1 MTKQEEAIDLINKMC
16 GCFKCVE
23 SECNY
28 DCDVCEYGTGF
39 KETIEALDIS
49 IECIEKQIP
58 KKPKGDFHSV
68 PHHRC
73 PTCNC
78 AIRLY
83 EKDSHDLFCK
93 FCGQAIDW
101 SDNE

>member
-58 KKPKGDFHSV
+58 KKPKKYFDDFTMYKCQCGEEV
-68 PHHRC
+68 FEHHRFC
-73 PTCNC
+73 PRC
-78 AIRLY
+78 
-83 EKDSHDLFCK
+83 S
-93 FCGQAIDW
+93 QAIDW

>member
-1 MTKQEEAIDLINKMC
+1 MTKQEVIPTVNANKEDTLNYFRNHCMVC
-16 GCFKCVE
+16 KSSNNC
-23 SECNY
+23 CN
-28 DCDVCEYGTGF
+28 CEIG
-39 KETIEALDIS
+39 IA

-83 EKDSHDLFCK
+83 EKDNCDLFCK

>member
-1 MTKQEEAIDLINKMC
+1 MIKQLLIDKLSNEIN
-16 GCFKCVE
+16 GARDYYLNDDE
-23 SECNY
+23 RA
-28 DCDVCEYGTGF
+28 
-39 KETIEALDIS
+39 TIV
-49 IECIEKQIP
+49 ECIEKQIP